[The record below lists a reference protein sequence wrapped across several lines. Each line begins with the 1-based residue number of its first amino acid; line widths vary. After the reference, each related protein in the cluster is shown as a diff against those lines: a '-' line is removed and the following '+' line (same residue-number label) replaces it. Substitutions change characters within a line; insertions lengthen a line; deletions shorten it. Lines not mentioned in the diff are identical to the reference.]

1 MSTPFFPFLL
11 SFHLLRIAVDHSPPP
26 PNRKTEGAASQWIPP
41 MVLILIESQA
51 TRSFDHIKLRRKG
64 YILSAP
70 LPPIE
75 PHRTLRRS
83 PYDNN
88 LLDTCSHSLFLPCLP
103 LSSFCSISPTPSMS
117 TCSDLCTS
125 FSLVIFH
132 MHKINATATAIATK
146 LPTSPTHTT
155 VPQPLEGRYQFLY
168 KIGIRPHCVY
178 VEPYS
183 A

>member
-1 MSTPFFPFLL
+1 
-11 SFHLLRIAVDHSPPP
+11 
-26 PNRKTEGAASQWIPP
+26 
-41 MVLILIESQA
+41 MVLILVDSQA
-51 TRSFDHIKLRRKG
+51 TRSTDHIKLWRKG

-70 LPPIE
+70 LPSIE

-88 LLDTCSHSLFLPCLP
+88 LLHTRNHSLLLPSLP
-103 LSSFCSISPTPSMS
+103 SLCSISPTPSMS
-117 TCSDLCTS
+117 TRSDLCTS